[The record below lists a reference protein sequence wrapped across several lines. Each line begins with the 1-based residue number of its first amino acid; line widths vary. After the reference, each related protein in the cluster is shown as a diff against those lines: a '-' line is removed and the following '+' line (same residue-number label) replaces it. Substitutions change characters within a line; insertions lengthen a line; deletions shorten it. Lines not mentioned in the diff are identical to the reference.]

1 MKVRS
6 SIILVIWVTS
16 LGVPFLPAQVGTCT
30 GACCLMEE
38 ASADE
43 MDCMM
48 DECPA
53 MKKAAP
59 FHPIPAVPVK
69 AFDNPVTLPQL
80 ATIRTIPLDLQLA
93 HPTIQIQAYHLRLSI
108 LATPLLI

>member
-6 SIILVIWVTS
+6 SIILVIWVTF
-16 LGVPFLPAQVGTCT
+16 LGASFLPAQAGTCT

-38 ASADE
+38 VSAGE

-53 MKKAAP
+53 MMKAAP
-59 FHPIPAVPVK
+59 FHLIPAVPVK
-69 AFDNPVTLPQL
+69 VFDDTATLPQL
-80 ATIRTIPLDLQLA
+80 AAIRRIPLDLQLV
-93 HPTIQIQAYHLRLSI
+93 HPTIQIQAYPLRLLP

>member
-16 LGVPFLPAQVGTCT
+16 LGASFLPAQAGTCT
-30 GACCLMEE
+30 GDCCLMEE
-38 ASADE
+38 ASAGE

-53 MKKAAP
+53 MMKAAP
-59 FHPIPAVPVK
+59 FHLIPAVPVK
-69 AFDNPVTLPQL
+69 AFDDTATLAQL
-80 ATIRTIPLDLQLA
+80 ATIRTIPLDLQLV
-93 HPTIQIQAYHLRLSI
+93 HPTIQIQAYPLRLPP
-108 LATPLLI
+108 LAIPLLI

>member
-16 LGVPFLPAQVGTCT
+16 LGASFLPAQAGTCT

-38 ASADE
+38 ASAGE

-53 MKKAAP
+53 MMKAAP
-59 FHPIPAVPVK
+59 FHLIPAVPVK
-69 AFDNPVTLPQL
+69 AFDDTATLPQL
-80 ATIRTIPLDLQLA
+80 AAIRTIHLDLQLV
-93 HPTIQIQAYHLRLSI
+93 HPTIQIQAYPLRLPS